1 MEKTVFMKMIDGDI
15 PKDFIYEDEY
25 TAAFLD
31 ISPNAPGHTLVI
43 PKKPIVNVFDADEE
57 TFAHVM
63 ETVRKLAPV
72 IRDAVG
78 ADGVNI
84 NSNHGEYAGQ
94 VVFHM
99 HIHIIPRFKDDGLKF
114 TWPKGT
120 LSPEEGKELT
130 ARIREKLS

>member
-1 MEKTVFMKMIDGDI
+1 MEKTIFMKMVDGEI
-15 PKDFIYEDEY
+15 PQDFIYEDEH

-43 PKKPIVNVFDADEE
+43 PKKPVVNVFDADAE
-57 TFAHVM
+57 TFSHVM
-63 ETVRKLAPV
+63 ETVRKLAPA
-72 IRDAVG
+72 IRDSVG

-120 LSPEEGKELT
+120 LDPEESRELI
-130 ARIREKLS
+130 AKIRAKLG